1 MYKNLPWLKFGNLE
15 QVFNELVIYVEDVLP
30 QLEKN
35 NMANEEFINN
45 EDDLGEVK
53 ELLVTRNE
61 LLYLSD
67 SVTLLME
74 HTSENGRTHIPAR
87 QLMPTAGV
95 PVPIE
100 LIQTIGMGFITLADE
115 DNNTDT
121 TILHVSVADL
131 YLLRECCQSF
141 IKIND
146 EFVGYNLLVKLYDLI
161 LEDAVVERK
170 FINKITSGL
179 DLNLNNQSK
188 AEIVDRL
195 IEQIMKEQ
203 IDDNTNT
210 TT

>member
-74 HTSENGRTHIPAR
+74 HTSDNGRTHIPAR
-87 QLMPTAGV
+87 Q
-95 PVPIE
+95 
-100 LIQTIGMGFITLADE
+100 
-115 DNNTDT
+115 
-121 TILHVSVADL
+121 
-131 YLLRECCQSF
+131 
-141 IKIND
+141 
-146 EFVGYNLLVKLYDLI
+146 
-161 LEDAVVERK
+161 
-170 FINKITSGL
+170 
-179 DLNLNNQSK
+179 
-188 AEIVDRL
+188 
-195 IEQIMKEQ
+195 
-203 IDDNTNT
+203 
-210 TT
+210 